1 MKTVRVFD
9 IFSLKAVTTSRGE
22 TFFKKKQRVCLH
34 ELSAGLITAG
44 LCQNCCLNS
53 FWRLGRAV

>member
-22 TFFKKKQRVCLH
+22 TFFKKNKGYVYM
-34 ELSAGLITAG
+34 
-44 LCQNCCLNS
+44 S
-53 FWRLGRAV
+53 FQQDL